1 MKMEEQLSW
10 REQLSNIISNPIE
23 RERIANE
30 IGVRAI
36 TLGRWISGESVPRP
50 HNLRQLLN
58 ALPKQQRD
66 ELLESIEEELSDL
79 AVAALADISSEI
91 AYKFIMEVFDARAT
105 MSDTLRYWSI
115 SRLVLEQA
123 IRQLDPERV
132 GMAIT
137 IVRCMP
143 PSSDGKIHSLRE
155 SQGLGTPPWGGNLE
169 QNAMFL
175 GAESLA
181 GHVAASCRVE
191 AVQDLVKDRTFLPAY
206 QTEHEASA
214 IAHPI
219 MMAGR
224 IAGCLLVSSTQP
236 NYFLTQPR
244 LSLIHGYANLI
255 TLAFEPHEFYRPE
268 LIELRVMPPHNVQRE
283 HFASFRRRVLRFM
296 MESAASGLPLINIQ
310 AEELVWQELED
321 IFLHLSPQAG
331 PSGLA

>member
-1 MKMEEQLSW
+1 MVEQLSW
-10 REQLSNIISNPIE
+10 REQLNKIISNPLE

-30 IGVRAI
+30 IGVRSH
-36 TLGRWISGESVPRP
+36 TLSRWISGESLPRP

-66 ELLESIEEELSDL
+66 ELREAMEEELSDM
-79 AVAALADISSEI
+79 AVSALTDTSSEI
-91 AYKFIMEVFDARAT
+91 AYKFIMEVFDAHAT
-105 MSDTLRYWSI
+105 MPDTLRYWSI

-143 PSSDGKIHSLRE
+143 PTSDGKIHSLRE

-169 QNAMFL
+169 QYAMFL

-181 GHVAASCRVE
+181 GHVAASCRAE

-206 QTEHEASA
+206 QTEHEVSA

-224 IAGCLLVSSTQP
+224 VAGCLLVSSTLP
-236 NYFLTQPR
+236 NYFLSQFR
-244 LSLIHGYANLI
+244 LSLVHGYANLL

-268 LIELRVMPPHNVQRE
+268 LIELRVMPPLDVQRE
-283 HFASFRRRVLRFM
+283 HFASFRQRVLRTM
-296 MESAASGLPLINIQ
+296 MEYAATDRPLINIQ
-310 AEELVWQELED
+310 AEELVWQELER
-321 IFLHLSPQAG
+321 ILLRLPPQTG

>member
-1 MKMEEQLSW
+1 MVEQLSW
-10 REQLSNIISNPIE
+10 REQLSKIISNPGE

-30 IGVRAI
+30 IGVRAV
-36 TLGRWISGESVPRP
+36 TMSRWISGESVPRP
-50 HNLRQLLN
+50 HNLRLLLN

-66 ELLESIEEELSDL
+66 ELLESMEEDLSDL
-79 AVAALADISSEI
+79 AVSALPDISSEI

-105 MSDTLRYWSI
+105 TSDTLRYWTI
-115 SRLVLEQA
+115 SHLVLEQA

-143 PSSDGKIHSLRE
+143 PTNDGKIHSLRE
-155 SQGLGTPPWGGNLE
+155 SQGLGTPPWSGNLE
-169 QNAMFL
+169 QNAIFL

-181 GHVAASCRVE
+181 GYVVASCRVE

-206 QTEHEASA
+206 QTEHEVSA

-236 NYFLTQPR
+236 NYFLTQSR

-255 TLAFEPHEFYRPE
+255 TLAFEPHEFYKPE
-268 LIELRVMPPHNVQRE
+268 LVELRVMPPLHVQRKY
-283 HFASFRRRVLRFM
+283 FASFRQRLLRIM
-296 MESAASGLPLINIQ
+296 MESAATERPLINIQ
-310 AEELVWQELED
+310 AEELVWQELEE
-321 IFLHLSPQAG
+321 ILLHLPPQAG

>member
-1 MKMEEQLSW
+1 VEQLSW
-10 REQLSNIISNPIE
+10 REQLSKIISNPIE

-30 IGVRAI
+30 IGVRPV
-36 TLGRWISGESVPRP
+36 TLSRWINGDSLPRP

-58 ALPKQQRD
+58 ALPKQRRD
-66 ELLESIEEELSDL
+66 ELFEAMEEELSDI
-79 AVAALADISSEI
+79 AVSALADTSSEI

-132 GMAIT
+132 GMAVT
-137 IVRCMP
+137 VVRCMP
-143 PSSDGKIHSLRE
+143 PASDGKIHSLRE

-181 GHVAASCRVE
+181 GHVAASCRAE

-206 QTEHEASA
+206 QTEHEVSA

-224 IAGCLLVSSTQP
+224 VAGCLLVSSTQP
-236 NYFLTQPR
+236 NYFLPQFR
-244 LSLIHGYANLI
+244 LSLVHGYANLL

-268 LIELRVMPPHNVQRE
+268 LIELRVMPPLDVQRE
-283 HFASFRRRVLRFM
+283 HFASFRQRVLMIM
-296 MESAASGLPLINIQ
+296 MESSATNRPLINIQ
-310 AEELVWQELED
+310 AEELVWQELER
-321 IFLHLSPQAG
+321 ILLRLPPQAG

>member
-1 MKMEEQLSW
+1 MLEQLSW
-10 REQLSNIISNPIE
+10 REQLSKIISNPLE

-30 IGVRAI
+30 IGVRPG
-36 TLGRWISGESVPRP
+36 TLSRWVSGESMPRP

-66 ELLESIEEELSDL
+66 ELLGAMEEELSDI
-79 AVAALADISSEI
+79 AVSALADTSSEI
-91 AYKFIMEVFDARAT
+91 TYKFIMEVFDARAT
-105 MSDTLRYWSI
+105 TSDNLRYWSI

-143 PSSDGKIHSLRE
+143 PASDGKIHSLRE
-155 SQGLGTPPWGGNLE
+155 SQGLGTPPWAGNLE
-169 QNAMFL
+169 QNAIFL

-181 GHVAASCRVE
+181 GHVTASCRGE

-206 QTEHEASA
+206 QMEHEVSA

-224 IAGCLLVSSTQP
+224 VAGCLLVSSTQP
-236 NYFLTQPR
+236 NYFLSQPR
-244 LSLIHGYANLI
+244 LSLVHGYANLLA
-255 TLAFEPHEFYRPE
+255 LAFEPHEFYKPE
-268 LIELRVMPPHNVQRE
+268 LIELRVMPPLDVQRE
-283 HFASFRRRVLRFM
+283 HFASFRQRVLKM
-296 MESAASGLPLINIQ
+296 IMEYAATGRPLINIQ
-310 AEELVWQELED
+310 AEELVWQELEG
-321 IFLHLSPQAG
+321 ILLRLPPQEG
-331 PSGLA
+331 PAAR

>member
-1 MKMEEQLSW
+1 MVEQLSW
-10 REQLSNIISNPIE
+10 REQLSKIIANPIE

-30 IGVRAI
+30 VGVRAG
-36 TLGRWISGESVPRP
+36 TLSRWVSGESLPRP

-66 ELLESIEEELSDL
+66 ELLGTMEEELSDL
-79 AVAALADISSEI
+79 ADAALDDTFSEI

-105 MSDTLRYWSI
+105 ISDTLRYWSI

-123 IRQLDPERV
+123 IQQLDPEHV

-143 PSSDGKIHSLRE
+143 PAIDGKIHSLRE
-155 SQGLGTPPWGGNLE
+155 SLGLGTPPWAGNLE
-169 QNAMFL
+169 QDALFL

-181 GHVAASCRVE
+181 GYVTASCRVE
-191 AVQDLVKDRTFLPAY
+191 AVQDLVKDKTFLPAY
-206 QTEHEASA
+206 QAEYEVSA
-214 IAHPI
+214 VAHPI

-224 IAGCLLVSSTQP
+224 VAGCLLVSSTQP
-236 NYFLTQPR
+236 NYFLSQAR
-244 LSLIHGYANLI
+244 LALIHGYANLM

-268 LIELRVMPPHNVQRE
+268 LIELRIMPPLDVQRE
-283 HFASFRRRVLRFM
+283 YFAGFRQRVLRIM
-296 MESAASGLPLINIQ
+296 TEYAATGRPLTNIQ
-310 AEELVWQELED
+310 AEELVWQELEG
-321 IFLHLSPQAG
+321 ILLRLPPQAG

>member
-1 MKMEEQLSW
+1 MLEQLSW
-10 REQLSNIISNPIE
+10 REQLSKIISNPLE

-30 IGVRAI
+30 IGVRPV
-36 TLGRWISGESVPRP
+36 TLSRWISGDSLPRP

-66 ELLESIEEELSDL
+66 ELLGSMEEELSDL
-79 AVAALADISSEI
+79 TVTALADTFSEI

-105 MSDTLRYWSI
+105 MSDNLRYWSI

-137 IVRCMP
+137 VVRCMP
-143 PSSDGKIHSLRE
+143 PASDGKIHSLRE
-155 SQGLGTPPWGGNLE
+155 SQGLGTPPWAGNLE
-169 QNAMFL
+169 QNALFL

-181 GHVAASCRVE
+181 GHVTASCRAE

-206 QTEHEASA
+206 QTEHEVSA
-214 IAHPI
+214 IAQPI

-224 IAGCLLVSSTQP
+224 VAGCLLVSSTRP
-236 NYFLTQPR
+236 NYFLSQSR
-244 LSLIHGYANLI
+244 LSLVHGYANLL

-268 LIELRVMPPHNVQRE
+268 LIELRVMPPLDVQRE
-283 HFASFRRRVLRFM
+283 HFASFRQRVLRIM
-296 MESAASGLPLINIQ
+296 MESSAAGRPLINIQ
-310 AEELVWQELED
+310 AEELVWQELEGV
-321 IFLHLSPQAG
+321 LLRLPPQVG